1 MNQRT
6 QPVPPT
12 TYGPPQPKPRSAFVA
27 GFAVAMG
34 VMTAVTIW
42 AVGWAVVA
50 GLFLSVLASAS

>member
-1 MNQRT
+1 
-6 QPVPPT
+6 
-12 TYGPPQPKPRSAFVA
+12 
-27 GFAVAMG
+27 MG